1 MKLNGYKRIAGC
13 HSSSKKVSQP
23 LLRMALTNLINVTH
37 AKWQYVKRTLIFIV
51 KMPYNGIVK
60 NAHEDIKSGGA
71 NFFWKYPLILSMCC
85 YPVPFYYHESKKIS
99 TFICFILVSGHH
111 KIRLSNSS
119 WESAQ
124 MHLYNG
130 GII

>member
-1 MKLNGYKRIAGC
+1 
-13 HSSSKKVSQP
+13 
-23 LLRMALTNLINVTH
+23 MALTNLINVSH

-99 TFICFILVSGHH
+99 PLVSYSCYWISKFLSLQVSIGDCRNAT
-111 KIRLSNSS
+111 RLPENYVTS
-119 WESAQ
+119 
-124 MHLYNG
+124 
-130 GII
+130 IISIPLHRWPS